1 MNIFKP
7 TTFTWGQLYE
17 FKWAIF
23 LIGIAI
29 GAFWQKIFAPYAAW
43 IFILGL
49 LLCIPP
55 AIVWFREHSGN
66 I

>member
-7 TTFTWGQLYE
+7 TTFTWGQLSA

-23 LIGIAI
+23 LIGISI
-29 GAFWQKIFAPYAAW
+29 GALWPQVFAPYALW

-55 AIVWFREHSGN
+55 AMAWLREHSKES
-66 I
+66 